1 VQTAAAKI
9 PVLWYHVG
17 MLLDRKTL
25 GKYRI
30 VKRLGSGGFGSV
42 YLATDT
48 WVKRKVA
55 LKIPHNQGQELEKM
69 LHEPR
74 LQASLSHPNIVQIYS
89 VEKKEGIFFIVSEY
103 ISGPSLDRLIKD
115 SDGLKWEK
123 AISII
128 FQVCDAL
135 KFAHDHQIIHRDIRP
150 ANVLLTE
157 EGFVKMTDFGT
168 SRYLNPESIAVTRV
182 GCPPYMAPEHFEGK
196 AVFQSDIYSV
206 GMMFYE
212 MIMGKL
218 PFESF
223 NPLKIEKEVKE
234 RLFTAL
240 HEKVDNLTPNQSAII
255 MKALAKNYNERYSD
269 AADFKKAIIELQA
282 SNTPPEMPRSET
294 PQPSN
299 RETPD
304 RTPSK
309 KVCFNCGKLLSPR
322 ARVCPYCYQEQD

>member
-1 VQTAAAKI
+1 M
-9 PVLWYHVG
+9 WYHIG

-30 VKRLGSGGFGSV
+30 IKRLGSGGFGSV
-42 YLATDT
+42 YLASDT
-48 WVKRKVA
+48 WIKRQVA
-55 LKIPHNQGQELEKM
+55 LKIPHNQSQELEKM

-103 ISGPSLDRLIKD
+103 ISGPSLDQLIKD
-115 SDGLKWEK
+115 SEGLAWEK
-123 AISII
+123 AVSII
-128 FQVCDAL
+128 FQVCDAV

-157 EGFVKMTDFGT
+157 ENMVKMTDFGT

-196 AVFQSDIYSV
+196 AVFQSDIYSI

-240 HEKVDNLTPNQSAII
+240 HEKVENLTAGQSAII
-255 MKALAKNYNERYSD
+255 MKALAKDYTDRYAD
-269 AADFKKAIIELQA
+269 AAAFKKAIIKLQEA
-282 SNTPPEMPRSET
+282 DTAPEIPKGEI

-299 RETPD
+299 RPVSD
-304 RTPSK
+304 KSPSK

-322 ARVCPYCYQEQD
+322 AKICPYCYQKQD